1 MTAVRY
7 AFELLT
13 VFFRL
18 GFLNESAY
26 RANFFAQAVESLL
39 TLGTAIGAVAIV
51 FTQTDTLAG
60 WRPAELIGLLGVYF
74 IVLGLVNLV
83 VAPSLEKFIENVV
96 TGNLDYTLT
105 KPADAQLLVSVQQ
118 VQVWKLIDVALG
130 VLVLLV
136 AAVQRAGELGIV
148 SAIAFTIAMLCGA
161 AIVYSF
167 WIMLATLAFW
177 FVRVENI
184 LQIFWATYMAGRWP
198 VGMYPDWL
206 RLLLTVVVP
215 IAFAV
220 TVPAEALAGRLS
232 AGMLAGAIALA
243 AALLAFSRWFWRQG
257 LRRYSGASA

>member
-1 MTAVRY
+1 MRY
-7 AFELLT
+7 ALDLIA
-13 VFFRL
+13 VYFRL

-26 RANFFAQAVESLL
+26 RANFFAQAVESVV
-39 TLGTAIGAVAIV
+39 TLGTAIGAIAIV
-51 FTQTDTLAG
+51 FTQTDSLAG
-60 WRPAELIGLLGVYF
+60 WGPSELLGLLGVYF
-74 IVLGLVNLV
+74 IVLGLLNLV
-83 VAPSLEKFIENVV
+83 IAPSLEKFIENVV

-105 KPADAQLLVSVQQ
+105 KPADSQLLVSVQQ
-118 VQVWKLIDVALG
+118 VQVWKLIDLALG
-130 VLVLLV
+130 VVVLVV
-136 AAVQRAGELGIV
+136 AAFQRAGDLGIG
-148 SAIAFTIAMLCGA
+148 AAAAFLVAMLCGV

-167 WIMLATLAFW
+167 WIVLATLAFW

-215 IAFAV
+215 VAFAV

-232 AGMLAGAIALA
+232 GETLLGAIALA
-243 AALLAFSRWFWRQG
+243 AALLAFSRWFWRLG

>member
-1 MTAVRY
+1 MRY
-7 AFELLT
+7 SLELIA

-18 GFLNESAY
+18 GLMNESAY
-26 RANFFAQAVESLL
+26 RANFIAQALESLI
-39 TLGTAIGAVAIV
+39 TLGTALGAVAIV

-60 WRPAELIGLLGVYF
+60 WRPPELVGLLGVYF
-74 IVLGLVNLV
+74 IVLGLVNVV

-105 KPADAQLLVSVQQ
+105 KPVDAQLLVSVQQ
-118 VQVWKLIDVALG
+118 VQVWKLMDLAVGVAM
-130 VLVLLV
+130 VSV
-136 AAVQRAGELGIV
+136 AAIQRAGELGIQ
-148 SAIAFTIAMLCGA
+148 SAVAFTLAMLCGA

-206 RLLLTVVVP
+206 RLILTLVVP
-215 IAFAV
+215 VAFAV

-232 AGMLAGAIALA
+232 AEMLGAAVVLA
-243 AALLAFSRWFWRQG
+243 ASLLAFSRWFWRQG